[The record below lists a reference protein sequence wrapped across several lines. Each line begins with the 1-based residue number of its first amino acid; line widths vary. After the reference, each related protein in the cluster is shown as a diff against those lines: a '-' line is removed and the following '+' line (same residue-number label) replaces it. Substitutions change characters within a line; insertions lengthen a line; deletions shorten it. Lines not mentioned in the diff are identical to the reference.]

1 MSKGITVIPCG
12 ASSTAARTRPRLY
25 ERRRRLPAIPRNVTA
40 GRELAGCIDEPPPV
54 WGSQGTLAIM
64 TLDVGLFLAGF
75 PDPIIEIAHRLR
87 AHASRT
93 PCARCWSADG
103 SPRGGQSRLAMVE
116 TSASLPAASASV

>member
-64 TLDVGLFLAGF
+64 TLDVGLFL
-75 PDPIIEIAHRLR
+75 DEE
-87 AHASRT
+87 
-93 PCARCWSADG
+93 ADG
-103 SPRGGQSRLAMVE
+103 VRTYGDIARFEDALREVLE
-116 TSASLPAASASV
+116 R